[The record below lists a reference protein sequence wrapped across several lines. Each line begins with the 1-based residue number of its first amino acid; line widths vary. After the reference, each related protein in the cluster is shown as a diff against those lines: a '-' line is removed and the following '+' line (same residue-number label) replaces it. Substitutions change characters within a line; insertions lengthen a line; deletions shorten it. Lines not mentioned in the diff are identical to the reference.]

1 MLDRL
6 ALLLRWLRA
15 LCRLRGNLALE
26 NLALRQQL
34 TVCLAAIYTRD

>member
-26 NLALRQQL
+26 NLALRQHSRS
-34 TVCLAAIYTRD
+34 CLATIRARD